1 MPGYITRGEESNNH
15 NVENLSKQNK
25 SNEDFMNLMN
35 VDLSSKLN
43 IIIILLAILVG
54 IKINSLIK
62 K

>member
-15 NVENLSKQNK
+15 NVEKLNKHDK

-35 VDLSSKLN
+35 VDLSSKMN
-43 IIIILLAILVG
+43 IIIILLGILVG

>member
-15 NVENLSKQNK
+15 NVEKLNKLDK

-35 VDLSSKLN
+35 VDLSSKMN
-43 IIIILLAILVG
+43 IIIILLGILVG